1 MSQPGAGVGVRYN
14 LGFAPLRFDIAV
26 PLDDEFSSEDF
37 ALYIS
42 LGQAF

>member
-1 MSQPGAGVGVRYN
+1 MRYD

-26 PLDDEFSSEDF
+26 PLDDEFSSDDY